1 VVYPIT
7 LGHFDPAADWSSF
20 DCGDDDLNGFIRD
33 DAAAL
38 ATRDVSRILVA
49 HEDGLP
55 CGYVA
60 LLADTLVLKS
70 DKEKEALDL
79 HSSLKNPPK
88 SVPALKV
95 GRLAVDLGTRG
106 RVAYVGSTLMWLAV
120 QQAIAIR
127 ARMGCRLLTVDAYP
141 ASVPFYEKLEFITC
155 KRTPLH
161 RGCPKCSKPMDTC
174 PKCFVELEPL
184 RDPSTVSMYFD
195 LKADPAPSWTAEILA
210 KKRDA

>member
-7 LGHFDPAADWSSF
+7 LGHFDPAVDWSAF
-20 DCGDDDLNGFIRD
+20 DCGDEDLNGFIRD

-38 ATRDVSRILVA
+38 ATRDVSRLFVA
-49 HEDGLP
+49 YEDGEP

-60 LLADTLVLKS
+60 LLADTLVLKT

-79 HSSLKNPPK
+79 HSSLRNPPK

-95 GRLAVDLGTRG
+95 GRLAVDVGTKK
-106 RVAYVGSTLMWLAV
+106 RVAGVGSTLMWLAV

-127 ARMGCRLLTVDAYP
+127 SRMGCRLLTVDAYP
-141 ASVPFYEKLEFITC
+141 ASVPFYETLEFIKC
-155 KRTPLH
+155 KPTLLH

-174 PKCFVELEPL
+174 PKCFKELEPL

-195 LKADPAPSWTAEILA
+195 LKLDPAPAWTVGILA
-210 KKRDA
+210 KRREP